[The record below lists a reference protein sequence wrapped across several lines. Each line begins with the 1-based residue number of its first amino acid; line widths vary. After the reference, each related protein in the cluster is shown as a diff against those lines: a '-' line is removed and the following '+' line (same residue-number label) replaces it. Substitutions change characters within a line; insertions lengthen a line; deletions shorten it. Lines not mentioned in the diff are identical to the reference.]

1 MEVKIVKLDT
11 FQTVSGRIFPS
22 DVAKQAIE
30 DVGGRALPLYPYGSE
45 RDLSNII
52 GTIKNLR
59 VENGYLVGDAHFLDS
74 DKVEHLCG
82 NVSYGIEAIV
92 NKTEEGDVISEAK
105 FCFFQ
110 FEIGDP
116 NDPSFHR

>member
-11 FQTVSGRIFPS
+11 FETVSGRMFPS
-22 DVAKQAIE
+22 HVAQRAIE
-30 DVGGRALPLYPYGSE
+30 DVMGRTLPLYLYGSE

-59 VENGYLVGDAHFLDS
+59 IENEYLVGDAHFLDS
-74 DKVEHLCG
+74 HKVEHLCG

-110 FEIGDP
+110 FETGDP
-116 NDPSFHR
+116 NDPYFHR